1 MNKVVY
7 PSTNNRLWQVKN
19 LVSASESILG
29 YSQLVR
35 LHNLLL
41 LYQLLLVGQQL
52 LLALLQLLLLVIGPC
67 AGRNN
72 QR

>member
-1 MNKVVY
+1 M
-7 PSTNNRLWQVKN
+7 
-19 LVSASESILG
+19 SASESILG